1 MKHFLI
7 TRFNIKSDVWLHTKS
22 GALTN
27 TEAWLE
33 QRFTLFETYCLPSVK
48 NQNNQAFKWLI
59 VFDINTPNPFKNRIE
74 ALSEAYS
81 NMIVLYTESFQTLK
95 TTVSEAIV
103 TELTSE
109 DKFIITTRLDNDDA
123 IHKDFTK
130 CIQHTFVPQHN
141 TLIDLIKGY
150 QLIVNNYNNDVRQY
164 TSQYNPFI
172 SLIEETAKFE
182 TVMAKNHEHWKT
194 LPNRIVFNQKALWLQ
209 VIHGDNIL
217 NRKIKSLKKVKCL
230 DFKDFGLDFD
240 KINNPFLYTSL
251 FNLLTIP
258 NRLII
263 VFKYKLKDFIK

>member
-59 VFDINTPNPFKNRIE
+59 VFNIDTPNPFKNRIE

-81 NMIVLYTESFQTLK
+81 NIIVLYTESFQTLK
-95 TTVSEAIV
+95 TTLSKAIV
-103 TELTSE
+103 TELTPE

-123 IHKDFTK
+123 IHKDFTN
-130 CIQHTFVPQHN
+130 CIQHAFIPNHN
-141 TLIDLIKGY
+141 TVIDVIKGY
-150 QLIVNNYNNDVRQY
+150 QLVVNTDNYDVRQY
-164 TSQYNPFI
+164 TSHYNPFI
-172 SLIEETAKFE
+172 SLIENVTKFE

-194 LPNRIVFNQKALWLQ
+194 LSNRIVFNQKALWLQ
-209 VIHGDNIL
+209 VIHGENIL
-217 NRKIKSLKKVKCL
+217 NSKINFLKKVYQL
-230 DFKDFGLDFD
+230 DLNMFGL
-240 KINNPFLYTSL
+240 NNIRLENNMIKTTT
-251 FNLLTIP
+251 FNLVTFPL
-258 NRLII
+258 R
-263 VFKYKLKDFIK
+263 VFSEVKFLLKKF